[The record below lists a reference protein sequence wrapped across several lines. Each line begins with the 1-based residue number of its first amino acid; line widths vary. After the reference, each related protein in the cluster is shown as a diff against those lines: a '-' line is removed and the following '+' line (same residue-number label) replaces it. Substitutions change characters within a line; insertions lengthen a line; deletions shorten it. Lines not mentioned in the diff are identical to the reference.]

1 MKRLFKGEAYRPT
14 GYGVTLNNCRSESVQ
29 TVPFVPHIPFILSL
43 NLKIII
49 LKNMQTTPKGFRL
62 HLGIFGRRNVGKSSL
77 LNALTHQ
84 PTSIVSE
91 TAGTTTDP
99 VEKPMELLPIG
110 PVLWID
116 TAGVDDE
123 GALGELRIQK
133 TKTVLDR
140 TEIGIIVSTAS
151 EPMTQFESE
160 LLATFKDRSI
170 PVIYVLNKIDVAP
183 PLSETINELNLLKI
197 PYVLTDAVTGRGI
210 VDLHKALLQSVP
222 DDFLVPPPIL
232 IDLVPPDSMVVLVV
246 PVDKEAPKGRL
257 ILPQVQTIREI
268 LDAHLSC
275 VVVQDTQ
282 LANVLNRISP
292 PPALVVTDSQAFA
305 KVAADVPQSIPL
317 TSFSILFARQKSD
330 LGIMIEGTRAIKNLK
345 TGSRVL
351 IAESC
356 THHPIEEDI
365 GTIKIP
371 KLLQNF
377 VGGEI
382 EFKHVRGHEFL
393 TDSFDCDLVI
403 HCGACMWNRRE
414 MLSRIMYCQN
424 ANIPI
429 TNYGLA
435 IAYTL
440 GIFERAIKPIIDVK
454 N

>member
-1 MKRLFKGEAYRPT
+1 M
-14 GYGVTLNNCRSESVQ
+14 
-29 TVPFVPHIPFILSL
+29 
-43 NLKIII
+43 
-49 LKNMQTTPKGFRL
+49 
-62 HLGIFGRRNVGKSSL
+62 

-84 PTSIVSE
+84 ATSIVSE

-133 TKTVLDR
+133 TKSVLDR
-140 TEIGIIVSTAS
+140 TEIGIIVSNADAPITR
-151 EPMTQFESE
+151 FE
-160 LLATFKDRSI
+160 LDLIVAFRNRSV
-170 PVIYVLNKIDVAP
+170 PVIYVLNKIDVAQP
-183 PLSETINELNLLKI
+183 CPETLDELESLKI
-197 PYVLTDAVTGRGI
+197 PYVKTDAITGRGI
-210 VDLHKALLQSVP
+210 VELHEVLLRSVP

-232 IDLVPPDSMVVLVV
+232 VDLVPPESMVVLVV

-257 ILPQVQTIREI
+257 ILPQVQAIREV

-282 LANVLNRISP
+282 LADVLQRISP
-292 PPALVVTDSQAFA
+292 PPALVVTDSQAFV
-305 KVAADVPQSIPL
+305 KVSADVPQSIPL
-317 TSFSILFARQKSD
+317 TSFSILFARQKAD
-330 LGIMIEGTRAIKNLK
+330 LGIMIEGAKTIKNLK
-345 TGSRVL
+345 AGSRVL

-371 KLLQNF
+371 KLLRQF
-377 VGGEI
+377 VGGEL

-393 TDSFDCDLVI
+393 TDNFNCDLVI

-440 GIFERAIKPIIDVK
+440 GILDRAIKPILDAQK
-454 N
+454 LRSL

>member
-1 MKRLFKGEAYRPT
+1 
-14 GYGVTLNNCRSESVQ
+14 
-29 TVPFVPHIPFILSL
+29 
-43 NLKIII
+43 
-49 LKNMQTTPKGFRL
+49 MQTTPKGFRL

-116 TAGVDDE
+116 TAGIDDE

-133 TKTVLDR
+133 TKSVLDR
-140 TEIGIIVSTAS
+140 TEIGIIVSTADAPIS
-151 EPMTQFESE
+151 RFE
-160 LLATFKDRSI
+160 LDLIIAFRNRSV
-170 PVIYVLNKIDVAP
+170 PVIYVLNKIDAAQP
-183 PLSETINELNLLKI
+183 RPETIDELKSLNI
-197 PYVLTDAVTGRGI
+197 PYVMTDALTGRGI
-210 VDLHKALLQSVP
+210 IDLHKILLQAVP
-222 DDFLVPPPIL
+222 DDFLTPPPIL
-232 IDLVPPDSMVVLVV
+232 VDLVPPKSMIILVV

-282 LANVLNRISP
+282 LDDAIKRITP
-292 PPALVVTDSQAFA
+292 APALVVTDSQAFA
-305 KVAADVPQSIPL
+305 KVAEIVPQSIPL
-317 TSFSILFARQKSD
+317 TSFSILYARQKAD
-330 LGIMIEGTRAIKNLK
+330 LKIMIEGARAIKNLK

-371 KLLQNF
+371 KLLQKY

-393 TDSFDCDLVI
+393 TDDFNCELVI

-440 GIFERAIKPIIDVK
+440 GIFDRAIKPILDATS
-454 N
+454 

>member
-1 MKRLFKGEAYRPT
+1 
-14 GYGVTLNNCRSESVQ
+14 
-29 TVPFVPHIPFILSL
+29 
-43 NLKIII
+43 
-49 LKNMQTTPKGFRL
+49 MQTTPKSFRL

-84 PTSIVSE
+84 STSIVSE

-116 TAGVDDE
+116 TAGIDDE

-133 TKTVLDR
+133 TKSVLDR
-140 TEIGIIVSTAS
+140 TEIGIIVAAANTPMST
-151 EPMTQFESE
+151 FELD
-160 LLATFKDRSI
+160 LLNALQNKSI
-170 PVIYVLNKIDVAP
+170 PVIYVLNKIDIAP
-183 PLSETINELNLLKI
+183 PLPETISKLKSLKI
-197 PYVLTDAVTGRGI
+197 PYVMTDAISSHGI
-210 VDLHKALLQSVP
+210 TDLHNLLLKCVP
-222 DDFLVPPPIL
+222 DDFLMPPPIVT
-232 IDLVPPDSMVVLVV
+232 DLVPPESMIVLVV

-282 LANVLNRISP
+282 LTDVLKRISP

-305 KVAADVPQSIPL
+305 KVAQYVPKSIPL
-317 TSFSILFARQKSD
+317 TSFSILFARQKAD
-330 LGIMIEGTRAIKNLK
+330 LEIMIEGTKTINNLK
-345 TGSRVL
+345 IGSHIL

-371 KLLQNF
+371 KLLQQF
-377 VGGEI
+377 VGGELI
-382 EFKHVRGHEFL
+382 FKHVRGHDFL
-393 TDSFDCDLVI
+393 TDDFNCNLVI

-414 MLSRIMYCQN
+414 MLSRIMSCKN

-429 TNYGLA
+429 TNYGLT

-440 GIFERAIKPIIDVK
+440 GIFDRVIQPIINAKK
-454 N
+454 NQT

>member
-1 MKRLFKGEAYRPT
+1 
-14 GYGVTLNNCRSESVQ
+14 
-29 TVPFVPHIPFILSL
+29 
-43 NLKIII
+43 
-49 LKNMQTTPKGFRL
+49 MQTTPKGFRL

-77 LNALTHQ
+77 LNVLTHQ

-110 PVLWID
+110 AVLWID

-140 TEIGIIVSTAS
+140 TEIGIIVSTADS
-151 EPMTQFESE
+151 PITKFESE
-160 LLATFKDRSI
+160 LIASFKSRSVPI
-170 PVIYVLNKIDVAP
+170 IYVFNKVDIAS
-183 PLSETINELNLLKI
+183 PLPETINELKALKI
-197 PYVLTDAVTGRGI
+197 PYVMTDAVSGRGI
-210 VDLHKALLQSVP
+210 TELHKALLQTVP
-222 DDFLVPPPIL
+222 DDFLLPPPVL
-232 IDLVPPDSMVVLVV
+232 VDLVPPESMVLLVV

-275 VVVQDTQ
+275 VVVQDAQ
-282 LANVLNRISP
+282 LADVLKRISP

-305 KVAADVPQSIPL
+305 KVAADVPESIPL
-317 TSFSILFARQKSD
+317 TSFSILYARQKAD
-330 LGIMIEGTRAIKNLK
+330 LGIMIEGAKTIKNLK

-371 KLLQNF
+371 KLLRKF
-377 VGGEI
+377 VGGEL

-393 TDSFDCDLVI
+393 TDDFDCDLVI

-414 MLSRIMYCQN
+414 MLTRIMYCKN

-429 TNYGLA
+429 TNYGLT

-440 GIFERAIKPIIDVK
+440 GIFERAIKPIV
-454 N
+454 NRL

>member
-1 MKRLFKGEAYRPT
+1 MLELLQGSCANYPRASREIDE
-14 GYGVTLNNCRSESVQ
+14 LN
-29 TVPFVPHIPFILSL
+29 TADL
-43 NLKIII
+43 NYKDK
-49 LKNMQTTPKGFRL
+49 KNDTMQTTPKGFRL

-84 PTSIVSE
+84 TTSIVSE

-133 TKTVLDR
+133 TKSVLDR
-140 TEIGIIVSTAS
+140 TEIGIIVSTADS
-151 EPMTQFESE
+151 PITRFE
-160 LLATFKDRSI
+160 LDLIVAFRNRSV
-170 PVIYVLNKIDVAP
+170 PVIYVLNKVDISEPRV
-183 PLSETINELNLLKI
+183 ETIEELVSLKI

-210 VDLHKALLQSVP
+210 IDLHNALLQSVP
-222 DDFLVPPPIL
+222 DDFLTQPPIL
-232 IDLVPPDSMVVLVV
+232 VDLVPPDSMVVLVV

-257 ILPQVQTIREI
+257 ILPQVQAIREI

-275 VVVQDTQ
+275 VVVQDAQ
-282 LANVLNRISP
+282 LADVLKRISP

-305 KVAADVPQSIPL
+305 QVSATVPESIPL
-317 TSFSILFARQKSD
+317 TSFSILFARQKAD
-330 LGIMIEGTRAIKNLK
+330 LGIMIDGARAIGKLK
-345 TGSRVL
+345 AGSSVV

-365 GTIKIP
+365 GTVKIP
-371 KLLQNF
+371 KLLRQF
-377 VGGEI
+377 VGGDLQI
-382 EFKHVRGHEFL
+382 RNIRGHEFL
-393 TDSFDCDLVI
+393 TDDFNCDLVI

-414 MLSRIMYCQN
+414 MLSRLMYCKN
-424 ANIPI
+424 ANIPV

-435 IAYTL
+435 IAYLL
-440 GIFERAIKPIIDVK
+440 GIFDRAVRPIV
-454 N
+454 

>member
-1 MKRLFKGEAYRPT
+1 
-14 GYGVTLNNCRSESVQ
+14 
-29 TVPFVPHIPFILSL
+29 
-43 NLKIII
+43 
-49 LKNMQTTPKGFRL
+49 MQTTPKGFRL

-84 PTSIVSE
+84 ATSIVSDA
-91 TAGTTTDP
+91 AGTTTDP

-116 TAGVDDE
+116 TAGIDDE

-133 TKTVLDR
+133 TKSVLDR
-140 TEIGIIVSTAS
+140 TEIGIIVSTADA
-151 EPMTQFESE
+151 PITQFEQD
-160 LLATFKDRSI
+160 LINAFRNRSVPI
-170 PVIYVLNKIDVAP
+170 IYVFNKIDTAQP
-183 PLSETINELNLLKI
+183 RQETLDELKELKI
-197 PYVLTDAVTGRGI
+197 PYAMTDAISGRGI
-210 VDLHKALLQSVP
+210 IDLHEIILKHIP
-222 DDFLVPPPIL
+222 DDFLTPPPIL
-232 IDLVPPDSMVVLVV
+232 VDLVPSDSMVVLVV

-257 ILPQVQTIREI
+257 ILPQVQAIREV

-275 VVVQDTQ
+275 VVVQDEQ
-282 LANVLNRISP
+282 LSDVLNRISP

-305 KVAADVPQSIPL
+305 KVSKDVPLSIPL
-317 TSFSILFARQKSD
+317 TSFSILFARQKAD
-330 LGIMIEGTRAIKNLK
+330 LGIMIEGAKAIKNLK
-345 TGSRVL
+345 IGSRIV

-371 KLLQNF
+371 KLLRQF
-377 VGGEI
+377 VGGEL
-382 EFKHVRGHEFL
+382 EFKHLRGHEFL
-393 TDSFDCDLVI
+393 TNDLNCDLVI

-435 IAYTL
+435 IAFTL
-440 GIFERAIKPIIDVK
+440 GIFDRAIKPIIDAK
-454 N
+454 NYNYSVE